1 MSVIHTYLV
10 VACGGAI
17 GACLRYF
24 LIRESIKLL
33 GKDFPF
39 GTLLVN
45 VIGSFALGCLYLWLE
60 QEQREISQSLRLFL
74 GVGLLGALT
83 TFSTF
88 SFDTFLL
95 LQQSEYI
102 KAIINVV
109 LNLSL
114 CILGVWL
121 AVLLVKG

>member
-1 MSVIHTYLV
+1 MSYLYI
-10 VACGGAI
+10 AMGGAL

-24 LIRESIKLL
+24 LNQECIKLL
-33 GKDFPF
+33 GKGFPF
-39 GTLLVN
+39 GTLAVN
-45 VIGSFALGCLYLWLE
+45 VIGSFALGCLYVWLE
-60 QEQREISQSLRLFL
+60 QQQNLSDNVRLFF

-88 SFDTFLL
+88 SYETLL
-95 LQQSEYI
+95 LFQDGDFA
-102 KAIINVV
+102 KALLNIL

-121 AVLLVKG
+121 AFLFFKG

>member
-1 MSVIHTYLV
+1 MSAINTYLII
-10 VACGGAI
+10 ACGAAI

-24 LIRESIKLL
+24 LTQESIKLL
-33 GKDFPF
+33 GKGFPF
-39 GTLLVN
+39 GTLAVN
-45 VIGSFALGCLYLWLE
+45 VIGSFAIGCLYMWIE
-60 QEQREISQSLRLFL
+60 QEQREISDSLRLFL

-88 SFDTFLL
+88 SLDTLLL

-102 KAIINVV
+102 KAV
-109 LNLSL
+109 LNLFLNVGL

>member
-1 MSVIHTYLV
+1 MNAYLY

-24 LIRESIKLL
+24 LTVETTKLL
-33 GKDFPF
+33 GKGFPF
-39 GTLLVN
+39 GTLMVN
-45 VIGSFALGCLYLWLE
+45 IIGSFALGCVYAWLT
-60 QEQREISQSLRLFL
+60 QQDALSNNLRLFV

-88 SFDTFLL
+88 SYDTFML
-95 LQQSEYI
+95 LQHGFI
-102 KAIINVV
+102 LKAGLNILINVSV
-109 LNLSL
+109 

-121 AVLLVKG
+121 AFLLVKG